1 HLVVLAQHLRLELR
15 EPLRPRDGE
24 QMLEEDRADAAALVR
39 VGDRERDLSG
49 VRPLLDDRVAAD
61 ADDPLLAVLE
71 ERGDE
76 RDAAI
81 EVEARERV
89 ELLLGEPA
97 LGAEEAE
104 VDRTRAQTV
113 EVVEQTL
120 AVVRADGADV
130 DRAAVAK
137 ERLGGV
143 LADVGDRARVAR
155 ALPAWRARPAVVSR
169 GGWGGRV
176 GCSASSSV
184 PRSARPRPGP
194 RRAAAWRGAC
204 SSRATALPATA
215 STATVAVPT
224 PPCSRGRR
232 PTSAVSATGSAS
244 RSTPTG
250 SPAGSTAA
258 RTSPR

>member
-1 HLVVLAQHLRLELR
+1 
-15 EPLRPRDGE
+15 
-24 QMLEEDRADAAALVR
+24 MLEEDRADATALVPI
-39 VGDRERDLSG
+39 GDRERDLGG

-61 ADDPLLAVLE
+61 ADDPLLALLE

-81 EVEARERV
+81 EVEARELV

-137 ERLGGV
+137 ERLG
-143 LADVGDRARVAR
+143 DRKH
-155 ALPAWRARPAVVSR
+155 
-169 GGWGGRV
+169 
-176 GCSASSSV
+176 
-184 PRSARPRPGP
+184 
-194 RRAAAWRGAC
+194 
-204 SSRATALPATA
+204 
-215 STATVAVPT
+215 
-224 PPCSRGRR
+224 
-232 PTSAVSATGSAS
+232 TSELQSLRHLVC
-244 RSTPTG
+244 RL
-250 SPAGSTAA
+250 
-258 RTSPR
+258 